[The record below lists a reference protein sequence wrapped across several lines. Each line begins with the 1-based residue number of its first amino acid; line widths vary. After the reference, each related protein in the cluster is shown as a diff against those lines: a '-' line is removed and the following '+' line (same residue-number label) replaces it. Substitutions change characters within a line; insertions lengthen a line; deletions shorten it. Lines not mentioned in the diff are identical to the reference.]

1 MVVTQAWPAKLRPSR
16 PPSARPA
23 DGARLA
29 DATDRLRRRPVQIRR
44 AEGNRGS
51 QKEPQVKATIATRV
65 CPAFD
70 PGTASRMLRQDV
82 VDDVAVDIGQPEV
95 AAAVAIS
102 QTLVVESDQVQ
113 NRGVQVMDVDLVLG
127 DVKAELVGGTIS
139 CSRLHPSSGQ
149 PHRKGVR
156 MMIPASSLSGWC
168 AAKLAT
174 PNDECFIE

>member
-1 MVVTQAWPAKLRPSR
+1 
-16 PPSARPA
+16 
-23 DGARLA
+23 
-29 DATDRLRRRPVQIRR
+29 
-44 AEGNRGS
+44 
-51 QKEPQVKATIATRV
+51 
-65 CPAFD
+65 
-70 PGTASRMLRQDV
+70 MLRQNV

-102 QTLVVESDQVQ
+102 QTFVVESDQVQ

-156 MMIPASSLSGWC
+156 MMISARSLGGWC